1 MPIQVVRGLCDPVTV
16 TSITTISEVAMT
28 TKDLDDLR
36 RDTVRAWTA
45 FVEHGDAPAP
55 RVRPEILSSWQ
66 RSTVALTPGV
76 VEAPL
81 ADEDDTRSLWQGSPL
96 QTAVGRIEEELR
108 RTAEDGDLVI
118 AVTDAETRILW
129 TYGGRVMRR
138 KAETVNFVAGGRW
151 DEASIGTNA
160 LNLALGQD
168 QPQMVFSAEH
178 YAPIVHNWVC
188 WAAPVHDP
196 ATGVQLGVID
206 LSTTWDRSHPIG
218 LATARMMARL
228 IEHALPETTGSVA
241 PGASE
246 GRGPGLTL
254 TLLGTAEAVLDGRR
268 LLLNRRQTEIL
279 ALLALSPNGLGLE
292 QLHAHLYGDEH
303 VTVSTLKA
311 EVSHLRAALGG
322 RLSSRPYRL
331 ELDVHTDV
339 DTVLRLLRAGQ
350 VRSAVAAYGGDLLP
364 GTNSPRLVEL
374 AEYVAVAVREALL
387 AAPHPDAVVRYSEIA
402 PYDTE
407 VLEVCLVHLGDRPHP
422 AKALLKGKLAAA
434 RR

>member
-1 MPIQVVRGLCDPVTV
+1 MDTNGQ
-16 TSITTISEVAMT
+16 
-28 TKDLDDLR
+28 LR
-36 RDTVRAWTA
+36 DRRRSAVRAWTA
-45 FVEHGDAPAP
+45 FFEQGDSTEN

-66 RSTVALTPGV
+66 RSTAALSAEVAQ
-76 VEAPL
+76 APL
-81 ADEDDTRSLWQGSPL
+81 ADEDDTRSLWRGSAL
-96 QTAVGRIEEELR
+96 QLAVDRIEDELR
-108 RTAEDGDLVI
+108 RTAEDGDLVV

-151 DEASIGTNA
+151 DEASVGTNA
-160 LNLALGQD
+160 LNLALAHN

-196 ATGVQLGVID
+196 ATGAQLGVID
-206 LSTTWDRSHPIG
+206 LSTTWDRTHPIG

-228 IEHALPETTGSVA
+228 IETALPASASGQGSAPAVA
-241 PGASE
+241 A
-246 GRGPGLTL
+246 GPGLTL
-254 TLLGTAEAVLDGRR
+254 TLLGTAEALLDGHR

-279 ALLALSPNGLGLE
+279 ALLALSPNGLSLE
-292 QLHAHLYGDEH
+292 HLHAYLYGDEH

-322 RLSSRPYRL
+322 KLASRPYRL
-331 ELDVHTDV
+331 EMDVRTDV
-339 DTVLRLLRAGQ
+339 DTVLRLLRSGA
-350 VRSAVAAYGGDLLP
+350 VSAAVAAYGGDLLP
-364 GTNSPRLVEL
+364 GTNSPRLAEL

-387 AAPHPDAVVRYSEIA
+387 ADPQPDAVVAYSEIA
-402 PYDTE
+402 PYDIE
-407 VLEVCLVHLGDRPHP
+407 VLEVCLARLGGDAHP

-434 RR
+434 GS